1 MNNSSKFFAWVILL
15 SAHISMLKALIKNTL
30 WCLDPVTLCIT
41 QQVLRSA
48 IQRYVLCA
56 LRVLCVVAFCISQA
70 VDASFV
76 LTFITAACMSLLSY
90 TTSLLESHRKFFR
103 LFLKGFGIE

>member
-1 MNNSSKFFAWVILL
+1 MNNSLKFFVWVILL
-15 SAHISMLKALIKNTL
+15 SVHISMLKALIRNTL

-41 QQVLRSA
+41 QQVLRNA
-48 IQRYVLCA
+48 IQRFVLCA
-56 LRVLCVVAFCISQA
+56 LCVLCAVTFCIIQA

-76 LTFITAACMSLLSY
+76 MTITAACMSLLSY
-90 TTSLLESHRKFFR
+90 TTSSLKSQRTYFH